1 MHSNQGYTVTPVSY
15 TSDATGEEIIQDFEV
30 VGTAS
35 GEEARTNDVRQQEE
49 RFVVD
54 DDGQT
59 HYDNQVSEDDY
70 QNLLDGYGE
79 ETFSQVTQWAENTF
93 SPEEIASYDAIVN
106 NGDLVE
112 IASAM
117 ETVYQLWNDRNLEPD
132 LPNPQQEVEDTDAN
146 WVFTEIIPQSEYEEL
161 VSYAREHFEESF
173 VDNYNL
179 IVQSGDRAMIEK
191 TIQLLKTKVN
201 EERT

>member
-1 MHSNQGYTVTPVSY
+1 MPNQGYTVTPMSY
-15 TSDATGEEIIQDFEV
+15 TDDATGEEIIQDFEV
-30 VGTAS
+30 TGTAS

-132 LPNPQQEVEDTDAN
+132 LPNPQQEGEDTDAN
-146 WVFTEIIPQSEYEEL
+146 FIFNEVIPQDQYEEL
-161 VSYAREHFEESF
+161 VSFARENFDDEFIEQYNAVMESG
-173 VDNYNL
+173 N
-179 IVQSGDRAMIEK
+179 REMITK
-191 TIQLLKTKVN
+191 TINLLQAKAN
-201 EERT
+201 EN